1 MANRKGMG
9 GLYKDARG
17 YWTGAV
23 ELPTRDGKRRRKIVR
38 GKDRTEVLNRLDDLK
53 RELRDNGDIDTR
65 DTTVKQWFTY
75 WLDNIVDRELRP
87 KTAERYRN
95 ITEHWVIPI
104 IGNKKLKQLTSA
116 GIRSVTD
123 AMVREGGSPTTALT
137 AHRIMSTAL
146 EWALREGRM
155 SKNPAKLMAAP
166 RKAVS
171 ALDALDL
178 QEAHDLYAHVRE
190 AGGPGFALWATTL
203 LTGARR
209 GEVIGLEA
217 DRVGEE
223 LDISWQ
229 LQRLTWRHGCKPA
242 CGHKRGAECP
252 ARELKL
258 PNDYEYRHVAG
269 GLFLTRPKSKSGWR
283 IIPLVDPLATVLRAH
298 LDAYPPAAN
307 GFVFTH
313 NGKPI
318 DPSEHSRSWRALLA
332 ETGIEKNVRLHDIRH
347 TTIDLLTIAG
357 VPDDVI
363 VQIAGHA
370 SRMQT
375 NAYKR
380 RNDIPRMRM
389 GMAAMSAELFSQPD
403 RSRSGTLERGA

>member
-23 ELPTRDGKRRRKIVR
+23 ELPSRDGKRRRKIIR
-38 GKDRTEVLNRLDDLK
+38 GKDRTEVINRLDDLK

-65 DTTVKQWFTY
+65 DITVKQWFTY

-104 IGNKKLKQLTSA
+104 IGGKKLKQLTSA

-123 AMVREGGSPTTALT
+123 AMVREGGSATTALT
-137 AHRIMSTAL
+137 AHRIISTAL

-155 SKNPAKLMAAP
+155 TKNPAKLMAAP
-166 RKAVS
+166 RKAAS

-178 QEAHDLYAHVRE
+178 QEALDLYTHVRN

-217 DRVGEE
+217 DRVAEE

-229 LQRLTWRHGCKPA
+229 LQRLTWRHGCAPT
-242 CGHKRGAECP
+242 CGYKRGAECP
-252 ARELKL
+252 QRKLVL
-258 PNDYEYRHVAG
+258 PNDYEYRHVTG

-283 IIPLVDPLATVLRAH
+283 IIPLVDPLASVLRDHLEAH
-298 LDAYPPAAN
+298 PPAPN
-307 GFVFTH
+307 GFVFTR

-318 DPSEHSRSWRALLA
+318 DPSDHSRSWRSLLA

-380 RNDIPRMRM
+380 RNDIPRMRL
-389 GMAAMSAELFSQPD
+389 GMAAMGDLFNQPD
-403 RSRSGTLERGA
+403 RARSGTLERGA

>member
-1 MANRKGMG
+1 MVNRKGMG
-9 GLYKDARG
+9 ALYKDARG
-17 YWTGAV
+17 YWTGAIT
-23 ELPTRDGKRRRKIVR
+23 LPSRDGKRRRKVIR
-38 GKDRTEVLNRLDDLK
+38 SKDRNEVITALEDLK
-53 RELRDNGDIDTR
+53 RELRENGDIDTR
-65 DTTVKQWFTY
+65 DITVKQWFTY
-75 WLDNIVDRELRP
+75 WLDNIVDAELRP

-104 IGNKKLKQLTSA
+104 IGGKKLRQLTSA

-123 AMVREGGSPTTALT
+123 TMVREGGSPTTALT
-137 AHRIMSTAL
+137 AHRIMSVAI
-146 EWALREGRM
+146 EWAVREGRI

-166 RKAVS
+166 RKAAS
-171 ALDALDL
+171 TLDALDL
-178 QEAHDLYAHVRE
+178 QEALDLYTHVRD

-209 GEVIGLEA
+209 GEVIGLEV
-217 DRVGEE
+217 DRVADQ

-229 LQRLTWRHGCKPA
+229 LQRLTWRHGCDPA
-242 CGHKRGAECP
+242 CGYKRGAECP
-252 ARELKL
+252 ARRLNL
-258 PNDYEYRHVAG
+258 PNDYEYRPVKG
-269 GLFLTRPKSKSGWR
+269 GLFLTRPKSKNGWR
-283 IIPLVDPLATVLRAH
+283 IVPLVDPLAGILDEHLRAH
-298 LDAYPPAAN
+298 PPGAN
-307 GFVFTH
+307 GLVFT
-313 NGKPI
+313 NAGEPI
-318 DPSEHSRSWRALLA
+318 DPSAHSRAWRTLLA

-380 RNDIPRMRM
+380 RNDIPRMRL
-389 GMAAMSAELFSQPD
+389 GMAALSELFNQPD
-403 RSRSGTLERGA
+403 RARSGTLERGA

>member
-1 MANRKGMG
+1 MVNRKGMG

-17 YWTGAV
+17 YWTGSV
-23 ELPTRDGKRRRKIVR
+23 ELPSRDGKRRRKIVR
-38 GKDRTEVLNRLDDLK
+38 SRDRSEVIRRLDDMK

-65 DTTVKQWFTY
+65 DITVKQWFTY

-95 ITEHWVIPI
+95 ISEHWVIPI
-104 IGNKKLKQLTSA
+104 IGGKKLKQLTSA

-137 AHRIMSTAL
+137 AHRIISTAL

-155 SKNPAKLMAAP
+155 AKNPAKLMAAP
-166 RKAVS
+166 RKAAS

-178 QEAHDLYAHVRE
+178 QEALDLYTHVRD

-217 DRVGEE
+217 DRVADE

-229 LQRLTWRHGCKPA
+229 MQRLTWRHGCKTT
-242 CGHKRGAECP
+242 CGYKRGAECP
-252 ARELKL
+252 ARKLVL
-258 PNDYEYRHVAG
+258 PNDYEYRHVTG

-283 IIPLVDPLATVLRAH
+283 IIPLVDPLASVLHEHLEAH
-298 LDAYPPAAN
+298 QPGPN
-307 GFVFTH
+307 GFVFTRD
-313 NGKPI
+313 GKPI
-318 DPSEHSRSWRALLA
+318 DPSDHSRSWRALLA

-380 RNDIPRMRM
+380 RNDIPRMRL
-389 GMAAMSAELFSQPD
+389 GMAAMGDLFNQPD
-403 RSRSGTLERGA
+403 RARSGTLERGA

>member
-23 ELPTRDGKRRRKIVR
+23 ELPSRDGKRRRKIVR
-38 GKDRTEVLNRLDDLK
+38 SKDRTEVINRLDDLK

-65 DTTVKQWFTY
+65 DITVKQWFTY

-104 IGNKKLKQLTSA
+104 IGGKKLKQLTSA

-137 AHRIMSTAL
+137 AHRIISTAL

-166 RKAVS
+166 RKAAS

-178 QEAHDLYAHVRE
+178 QEALDLYTHVRD

-217 DRVGEE
+217 DRVAEE

-229 LQRLTWRHGCKPA
+229 MQRLTWRHGCSPT
-242 CGHKRGAECP
+242 CGYKRGAECP
-252 ARELKL
+252 ARKLVL
-258 PNDYEYRHVAG
+258 PNDYEYRHVTG

-283 IIPLVDPLATVLRAH
+283 IIPLVDPLASVLREH
-298 LDAYPPAAN
+298 LEAYPPGPS
-307 GFVFTH
+307 GFVFTRD
-313 NGKPI
+313 GKPI
-318 DPSEHSRSWRALLA
+318 DPSDHSRSWRALLA

-380 RNDIPRMRM
+380 RNDIPRMRL
-389 GMAAMSAELFSQPD
+389 GMAAMGDLFNQPD
-403 RSRSGTLERGA
+403 RARSGTLERGA

>member
-1 MANRKGMG
+1 MANQKGMG

-23 ELPTRDGKRRRKIVR
+23 ELPSRDGKRRRKIIR
-38 GKDRTEVLNRLDDLK
+38 GKDRTEVINRLDDLK

-65 DTTVKQWFTY
+65 DITVKQWFTY

-104 IGNKKLKQLTSA
+104 IGGKKLKQLTSA

-137 AHRIMSTAL
+137 AHRIISTAL

-155 SKNPAKLMAAP
+155 TKNPAKLMAAP
-166 RKAVS
+166 RKAAS

-178 QEAHDLYAHVRE
+178 QEALDLYTHVRN

-217 DRVGEE
+217 DRVAEE

-229 LQRLTWRHGCKPA
+229 LQRLTWRHGCAPT
-242 CGHKRGAECP
+242 CGYKRGAECP
-252 ARELKL
+252 QRKLVL
-258 PNDYEYRHVAG
+258 PNDYEYRHVTG

-283 IIPLVDPLATVLRAH
+283 IIPLVDPLASVLRDHLEAH
-298 LDAYPPAAN
+298 PPAPN
-307 GFVFTH
+307 GFVFTR

-318 DPSEHSRSWRALLA
+318 DPSDHSRSWRSLLA

-380 RNDIPRMRM
+380 RNDIPRMRL
-389 GMAAMSAELFSQPD
+389 GMAAMGDLFNQPD
-403 RSRSGTLERGA
+403 RARSGTLERGA

>member
-17 YWTGAV
+17 YWTGSV
-23 ELPTRDGKRRRKIVR
+23 ELPSRDGKRRRKIVR
-38 GKDRTEVLNRLDDLK
+38 SRDRSEVIRRLDDLK

-65 DTTVKQWFTY
+65 DITVKQWFTY

-104 IGNKKLKQLTSA
+104 IGGKKLKQLTSA

-137 AHRIMSTAL
+137 AHRIISTAL

-155 SKNPAKLMAAP
+155 TKNPAKLMAAP
-166 RKAVS
+166 RKAAS

-178 QEAHDLYAHVRE
+178 QEALDLYTHVRD

-217 DRVGEE
+217 DRVADE

-229 LQRLTWRHGCKPA
+229 MQRLTWRHGCKTT
-242 CGHKRGAECP
+242 CGYKRGAECP
-252 ARELKL
+252 ARKLVL
-258 PNDYEYRHVAG
+258 PNDYEYRHVTG

-283 IIPLVDPLATVLRAH
+283 IIPLVDPLASVLHEHLEAH
-298 LDAYPPAAN
+298 PPGPN
-307 GFVFTH
+307 GFVFTRD
-313 NGKPI
+313 GKPI
-318 DPSEHSRSWRALLA
+318 DPSDHSRSWRALLA

-380 RNDIPRMRM
+380 RNDIPRMRL
-389 GMAAMSAELFSQPD
+389 GMAAMGDLFNQPD
-403 RSRSGTLERGA
+403 RARSGTLERGA

>member
-23 ELPTRDGKRRRKIVR
+23 ELPSRDGKRRRKIIR
-38 GKDRTEVLNRLDDLK
+38 SKDRTEVLTRLDDLK

-65 DTTVKQWFTY
+65 DITVKQWFTY

-104 IGNKKLKQLTSA
+104 IGGKKLKQLTSA

-123 AMVREGGSPTTALT
+123 AMVREGGSATTALT
-137 AHRIMSTAL
+137 AHRIISTAL

-155 SKNPAKLMAAP
+155 TKNPAKLMAAP
-166 RKAVS
+166 RKAAS

-178 QEAHDLYAHVRE
+178 QEALDLYAHVRN

-217 DRVGEE
+217 DRVAEE

-229 LQRLTWRHGCKPA
+229 LQRLTWRHGCAPT
-242 CGHKRGAECP
+242 CGYKRGAECP
-252 ARELKL
+252 QRKLIL
-258 PNDYEYRHVAG
+258 PNDYEYRHVTG

-283 IIPLVDPLATVLRAH
+283 IIPLVDPLASVLHEH
-298 LDAYPPAAN
+298 LMVHPPAPN
-307 GFVFTH
+307 GFVFTR

-318 DPSEHSRSWRALLA
+318 DPSDHSRSWRSLLA

-380 RNDIPRMRM
+380 RNDIPRMRL
-389 GMAAMSAELFSQPD
+389 GMAAMGDLFNQPD
-403 RSRSGTLERGA
+403 RARSGTLERGA

>member
-23 ELPTRDGKRRRKIVR
+23 ELPSRDGKRRRKIIR
-38 GKDRTEVLNRLDDLK
+38 SKDRTEVLTRLDDLK

-65 DTTVKQWFTY
+65 DITVKQWFTY

-104 IGNKKLKQLTSA
+104 IGGKKLKQLTSA

-123 AMVREGGSPTTALT
+123 AMVREGGSATTALT
-137 AHRIMSTAL
+137 AHRIISTAL

-155 SKNPAKLMAAP
+155 TKNPAKLMAAP
-166 RKAVS
+166 RKAAS

-178 QEAHDLYAHVRE
+178 QEALDLYAHVRN

-217 DRVGEE
+217 DRVADE

-229 LQRLTWRHGCKPA
+229 LQRLTWRHGCTTT
-242 CGHKRGAECP
+242 CGYKRGAECP
-252 ARELKL
+252 QRKLIL
-258 PNDYEYRHVAG
+258 PNDYEYRHVTG

-283 IIPLVDPLATVLRAH
+283 IIPLVDPLASVLHEH
-298 LDAYPPAAN
+298 LMVHPPAPN
-307 GFVFTH
+307 GFVFTR

-318 DPSEHSRSWRALLA
+318 DPSDHSRSWRSLLA
-332 ETGIEKNVRLHDIRH
+332 ETGIEKNIRLHDIRH

-380 RNDIPRMRM
+380 RNDIPRMRL
-389 GMAAMSAELFSQPD
+389 GMAAMGDLFNQPD
-403 RSRSGTLERGA
+403 RARSGTLERGA

>member
-23 ELPTRDGKRRRKIVR
+23 ELPSRDGKRRRKIIR
-38 GKDRTEVLNRLDDLK
+38 GKDRTEVINRLDDLK

-65 DTTVKQWFTY
+65 DITVKQWFTY

-104 IGNKKLKQLTSA
+104 IGGKKLKQLTSA

-123 AMVREGGSPTTALT
+123 AMVREGGSATTALT
-137 AHRIMSTAL
+137 AHRIISTAL

-155 SKNPAKLMAAP
+155 TKNPAKLMAAP
-166 RKAVS
+166 RKAAS

-178 QEAHDLYAHVRE
+178 QEALDLYTHVRD

-217 DRVGEE
+217 DRVADE

-229 LQRLTWRHGCKPA
+229 LQRLTWRHGCAPT
-242 CGHKRGAECP
+242 CGYKRGAECP
-252 ARELKL
+252 QRKLVL
-258 PNDYEYRHVAG
+258 PNDYEYRHVTG

-283 IIPLVDPLATVLRAH
+283 IIPLVDPLASVLRDHLEAH
-298 LDAYPPAAN
+298 PPAPN
-307 GFVFTH
+307 GFVFTR

-318 DPSEHSRSWRALLA
+318 DPSDHSRSWRSLLA

-380 RNDIPRMRM
+380 RNDIPRMRL
-389 GMAAMSAELFSQPD
+389 GMAAMGDLFNQPD
-403 RSRSGTLERGA
+403 RARSGTLERGA

>member
-23 ELPTRDGKRRRKIVR
+23 ELPSRDGKRRRKIIR
-38 GKDRTEVLNRLDDLK
+38 GKDRTEVINRLDDLK

-65 DTTVKQWFTY
+65 DITVKQWFTY

-104 IGNKKLKQLTSA
+104 IGGKKLKQLTSA

-137 AHRIMSTAL
+137 AHRIISTAL

-155 SKNPAKLMAAP
+155 AKNPAKLMAAP
-166 RKAVS
+166 RKAAS

-178 QEAHDLYAHVRE
+178 QEALDLYTHVRD

-217 DRVGEE
+217 DRVADE

-229 LQRLTWRHGCKPA
+229 MQRLTWRHGCKTT
-242 CGHKRGAECP
+242 CGYKRGAECP
-252 ARELKL
+252 ARKLVL
-258 PNDYEYRHVAG
+258 PNDYEYRHVTG

-283 IIPLVDPLATVLRAH
+283 IIPLVDPLASVLHEHLEAH
-298 LDAYPPAAN
+298 PPGPN
-307 GFVFTH
+307 GFVFTRD
-313 NGKPI
+313 GKPI
-318 DPSEHSRSWRALLA
+318 DPSDHSRSWRALLA

-380 RNDIPRMRM
+380 RNDIPRMRL
-389 GMAAMSAELFSQPD
+389 GMAAMGDLFNQPD
-403 RSRSGTLERGA
+403 RARSETLERGA